1 MEYKV
6 ALCDDDEKIA
16 SKIME
21 AFNNELHAHNL
32 EATIDYYSSGNVLIE
47 AVKEKHY
54 NLALL
59 DIDMTPL
66 NGFDT
71 AQSICS
77 ISSDTRIVF
86 VTSHEELV
94 FDTFEYTPFY
104 FIRKKYYE
112 TGVKKLVNK
121 LTHTD
126 LLTTSVHLE
135 KNGSITSIDS
145 VSIKYAVSQDHML
158 NIYTTSGN
166 YQLRKKLSDLEN
178 ELAGYNFIRVHKSC
192 LINYMHVR
200 RFDAVCSEV
209 IMKDGFRIK
218 VGRSYKD
225 TFKKGFVQ
233 YRRTM

>member
-32 EATIDYYSSGNVLIE
+32 EATIDYYSSGDVLIE
-47 AVKEKHY
+47 AAKEKHY

-86 VTSHEELV
+86 VT
-94 FDTFEYTPFY
+94 PFY

-112 TGVKKLVNK
+112 NGVKKLVNK

-200 RFDAVCSEV
+200 RFDAVSSEV

>member
-32 EATIDYYSSGNVLIE
+32 EATIDYYSSGDVLIE
-47 AVKEKHY
+47 AAKEKHY

-77 ISSDTRIVF
+77 ISSDT
-86 VTSHEELV
+86 
-94 FDTFEYTPFY
+94 FEYTPFY

-112 TGVKKLVNK
+112 NGVKKLVNK

-166 YQLRKKLSDLEN
+166 YQLRKKLSDIEN

-200 RFDAVCSEV
+200 RFDAVSSEV

>member
-21 AFNNELHAHNL
+21 VFNNELHAHNL

-94 FDTFEYTPFY
+94 FDTFE
-104 FIRKKYYE
+104 
-112 TGVKKLVNK
+112 
-121 LTHTD
+121 
-126 LLTTSVHLE
+126 
-135 KNGSITSIDS
+135 
-145 VSIKYAVSQDHML
+145 
-158 NIYTTSGN
+158 
-166 YQLRKKLSDLEN
+166 
-178 ELAGYNFIRVHKSC
+178 
-192 LINYMHVR
+192 
-200 RFDAVCSEV
+200 
-209 IMKDGFRIK
+209 
-218 VGRSYKD
+218 
-225 TFKKGFVQ
+225 
-233 YRRTM
+233 

>member
-32 EATIDYYSSGNVLIE
+32 EATIDYYSSGDVLIE
-47 AVKEKHY
+47 AAKEKHY

-71 AQSICS
+71 
-77 ISSDTRIVF
+77 
-86 VTSHEELV
+86 
-94 FDTFEYTPFY
+94 FEYTPFY

-112 TGVKKLVNK
+112 NGVKKLVNK

-200 RFDAVCSEV
+200 RFDAVSSEV

>member
-47 AVKEKHY
+47 AAKEKHY

-86 VTSHEELV
+86 ITSHEELV

-112 TGVKKLVNK
+112 AGIKKLINK
-121 LTHTD
+121 L
-126 LLTTSVHLE
+126 
-135 KNGSITSIDS
+135 
-145 VSIKYAVSQDHML
+145 AQ
-158 NIYTTSGN
+158 
-166 YQLRKKLSDLEN
+166 
-178 ELAGYNFIRVHKSC
+178 YNFVRIHVSAKYRY
-192 LINYMHVR
+192 IN
-200 RFDAVCSEV
+200 
-209 IMKDGFRIK
+209 
-218 VGRSYKD
+218 
-225 TFKKGFVQ
+225 
-233 YRRTM
+233 

>member
-112 TGVKKLVNK
+112 TGVKSL
-121 LTHTD
+121 
-126 LLTTSVHLE
+126 
-135 KNGSITSIDS
+135 
-145 VSIKYAVSQDHML
+145 
-158 NIYTTSGN
+158 
-166 YQLRKKLSDLEN
+166 
-178 ELAGYNFIRVHKSC
+178 
-192 LINYMHVR
+192 
-200 RFDAVCSEV
+200 
-209 IMKDGFRIK
+209 
-218 VGRSYKD
+218 
-225 TFKKGFVQ
+225 
-233 YRRTM
+233 

>member
-32 EATIDYYSSGNVLIE
+32 EATIDYYSSGDVLIE
-47 AVKEKHY
+47 AAKEKHY

-112 TGVKKLVNK
+112 NGVKKLVNK

-145 VSIKYAVSQDHML
+145 VSVKYAVSQDHML

-192 LINYMHVR
+192 LINYKHVR
-200 RFDAVCSEV
+200 RFDAVSSEV

>member
-1 MEYKV
+1 M
-6 ALCDDDEKIA
+6 
-16 SKIME
+16 
-21 AFNNELHAHNL
+21 
-32 EATIDYYSSGNVLIE
+32 
-47 AVKEKHY
+47 
-54 NLALL
+54 
-59 DIDMTPL
+59 
-66 NGFDT
+66 
-71 AQSICS
+71 
-77 ISSDTRIVF
+77 
-86 VTSHEELV
+86 
-94 FDTFEYTPFY
+94 
-104 FIRKKYYE
+104 
-112 TGVKKLVNK
+112 
-121 LTHTD
+121 
-126 LLTTSVHLE
+126 LTTSVHLE

-200 RFDAVCSEV
+200 RFDAVSSEV

>member
-1 MEYKV
+1 
-6 ALCDDDEKIA
+6 
-16 SKIME
+16 
-21 AFNNELHAHNL
+21 
-32 EATIDYYSSGNVLIE
+32 
-47 AVKEKHY
+47 
-54 NLALL
+54 
-59 DIDMTPL
+59 MTPL

-112 TGVKKLVNK
+112 NGVKKLVNK

-192 LINYMHVR
+192 LINYKHVR
-200 RFDAVCSEV
+200 RFDAVSSEV

>member
-1 MEYKV
+1 MRLQK
-6 ALCDDDEKIA
+6 K
-16 SKIME
+16 
-21 AFNNELHAHNL
+21 
-32 EATIDYYSSGNVLIE
+32 
-47 AVKEKHY
+47 KHY

-112 TGVKKLVNK
+112 NGVKKLVNK

-135 KNGSITSIDS
+135 KKRFN
-145 VSIKYAVSQDHML
+145 
-158 NIYTTSGN
+158 
-166 YQLRKKLSDLEN
+166 
-178 ELAGYNFIRVHKSC
+178 HK
-192 LINYMHVR
+192 H
-200 RFDAVCSEV
+200 
-209 IMKDGFRIK
+209 
-218 VGRSYKD
+218 
-225 TFKKGFVQ
+225 
-233 YRRTM
+233 

>member
-6 ALCDDDEKIA
+6 ALCDDDEIIS

-21 AFNNELHAHNL
+21 AFNNELHVHNL
-32 EATIDYYSSGNVLIE
+32 EATIDYYSSGDVLIE
-47 AVKEKHY
+47 AAKEKHY

-112 TGVKKLVNK
+112 NGVKKLVNK

-166 YQLRKKLSDLEN
+166 YQLRKSFQTLKMNSPD
-178 ELAGYNFIRVHKSC
+178 IIS
-192 LINYMHVR
+192 
-200 RFDAVCSEV
+200 
-209 IMKDGFRIK
+209 
-218 VGRSYKD
+218 
-225 TFKKGFVQ
+225 
-233 YRRTM
+233 

>member
-1 MEYKV
+1 M
-6 ALCDDDEKIA
+6 
-16 SKIME
+16 
-21 AFNNELHAHNL
+21 
-32 EATIDYYSSGNVLIE
+32 
-47 AVKEKHY
+47 
-54 NLALL
+54 
-59 DIDMTPL
+59 
-66 NGFDT
+66 
-71 AQSICS
+71 
-77 ISSDTRIVF
+77 
-86 VTSHEELV
+86 
-94 FDTFEYTPFY
+94 
-104 FIRKKYYE
+104 
-112 TGVKKLVNK
+112 KKLVNK

-178 ELAGYNFIRVHKSC
+178 ELAGYNFIRVHKS
-192 LINYMHVR
+192 YMHVR
-200 RFDAVCSEV
+200 RFDAVSSEV

>member
-32 EATIDYYSSGNVLIE
+32 EATIDYYSSGDVLIE
-47 AVKEKHY
+47 AAKEKHY

-112 TGVKKLVNK
+112 NGVKKLVNK

-145 VSIKYAVSQDHML
+145 VSIKYAVS
-158 NIYTTSGN
+158 
-166 YQLRKKLSDLEN
+166 DLEN

-200 RFDAVCSEV
+200 RFDAVSSEV

>member
-1 MEYKV
+1 MNFMHIILKP
-6 ALCDDDEKIA
+6 
-16 SKIME
+16 
-21 AFNNELHAHNL
+21 
-32 EATIDYYSSGNVLIE
+32 TIDYYSSGNVLIE

-112 TGVKKLVNK
+112 TGVKKACK
-121 LTHTD
+121 QTYTYRPAH
-126 LLTTSVHLE
+126 HF
-135 KNGSITSIDS
+135 GSS
-145 VSIKYAVSQDHML
+145 
-158 NIYTTSGN
+158 
-166 YQLRKKLSDLEN
+166 
-178 ELAGYNFIRVHKSC
+178 
-192 LINYMHVR
+192 
-200 RFDAVCSEV
+200 
-209 IMKDGFRIK
+209 
-218 VGRSYKD
+218 
-225 TFKKGFVQ
+225 
-233 YRRTM
+233 

>member
-32 EATIDYYSSGNVLIE
+32 EATIDYYSSGDVLIE
-47 AVKEKHY
+47 AAKEKHY

-94 FDTFEYTPFY
+94 FDTFDLAIERNPNASPLFHSDRGFQYTSKAFKLKLDKVSAIQSMSRIGRCIDNGPIEGFWG
-104 FIRKKYYE
+104 IIKSEMYY
-112 TGVKKLVNK
+112 
-121 LTHTD
+121 
-126 LLTTSVHLE
+126 
-135 KNGSITSIDS
+135 
-145 VSIKYAVSQDHML
+145 
-158 NIYTTSGN
+158 
-166 YQLRKKLSDLEN
+166 LRKFDNFDELKLAIDNYIEF
-178 ELAGYNFIRVHKSC
+178 YN
-192 LINYMHVR
+192 NR
-200 RFDAVCSEV
+200 RFQKRL
-209 IMKDGFRIK
+209 KDLSPIE
-218 VGRSYKD
+218 
-225 TFKKGFVQ
+225 
-233 YRRTM
+233 YRTQTLVA

>member
-32 EATIDYYSSGNVLIE
+32 EATIDYYSSGDVLIE
-47 AVKEKHY
+47 AAKEKHY

-112 TGVKKLVNK
+112 NGVKKIVNK

-126 LLTTSVHLE
+126 MLTTSVHHE

-145 VSIKYAVSQDHML
+145 ECIKYEVREDQM
-158 NIYTTSGN
+158 
-166 YQLRKKLSDLEN
+166 LSDLEN

-200 RFDAVCSEV
+200 RFDAVSSEV

>member
-1 MEYKV
+1 MEYR
-6 ALCDDDEKIA
+6 AAICDDDKNISNKI
-16 SKIME
+16 IE
-21 AFNNELHAHNL
+21 TFNRGLLSYNMA
-32 EATIDYYSSGNVLIE
+32 ADIDYYPSGDILIK
-47 AVKEKHY
+47 AAKEKHY
-54 NLALL
+54 NLVML

-66 NGFDT
+66 NGFET
-71 AQSICS
+71 AQCICS

-112 TGVKKLVNK
+112 SGIKKLINK
-121 LTHTD
+121 LAHTD
-126 LLTTSVHLE
+126 LLNTSVLLE
-135 KNGSITSIDS
+135 KNGSITGIDS
-145 VSIKYAVSQDHML
+145 VNIKYAVSQDHML
-158 NIYTTSGN
+158 NIYTSSGN

-178 ELAGYNFIRVHKSC
+178 ELAQYNFVRIHKSC
-192 LINYMHVR
+192 LINYMYVR
-200 RFDAVCSEV
+200 KYDAVSSEV